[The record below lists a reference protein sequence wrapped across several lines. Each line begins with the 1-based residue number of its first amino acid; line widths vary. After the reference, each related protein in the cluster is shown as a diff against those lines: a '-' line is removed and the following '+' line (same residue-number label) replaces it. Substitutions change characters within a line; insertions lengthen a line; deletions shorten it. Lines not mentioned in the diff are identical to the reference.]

1 MRDRNLLFGIRW
13 GVDQYDTQR
22 LCGGYSSGLRGVAMR
37 KITIELYA
45 NNEYALDERLKQ
57 IRWSINN
64 VIWPSS
70 CFSEGSRKRLE
81 SGCIEEETE
90 YKLTDYEY
98 DKENPNWRYGQRQ
111 DCVGKWKMQ
120 VVPDEEYVKFQE
132 SPDL

>member
-1 MRDRNLLFGIRW
+1 
-13 GVDQYDTQR
+13 
-22 LCGGYSSGLRGVAMR
+22 MR

-57 IRWSINN
+57 IRWDINN
-64 VIWPSS
+64 IIWPSY
-70 CFSEGSRKRLE
+70 CFSESSRKRLE
-81 SGCIEEETE
+81 SGCIKEETE

-98 DKENPNWRYGQRQ
+98 DKENPNWRGGFTQ

-132 SPDL
+132 SSEL